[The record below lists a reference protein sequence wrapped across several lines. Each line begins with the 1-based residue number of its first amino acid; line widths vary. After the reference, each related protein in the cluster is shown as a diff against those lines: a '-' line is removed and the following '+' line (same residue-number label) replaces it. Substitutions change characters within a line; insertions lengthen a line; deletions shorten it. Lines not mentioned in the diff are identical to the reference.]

1 MPSCHACKVA
11 LFWGMATSP
20 SVGVETLSRHLRSAD
35 GSTYSVPWAE
45 SGSGYTASADY
56 PTPREEL
63 SIVHS
68 DADIVVVVK
77 PAFLPTENT
86 RHIKDSVHDRV
97 VAALAVQGESF
108 SQLHVAHRLDWET
121 SGLLVLARHADAMR
135 SLSRQ
140 FAERTVTKAYTADVL
155 GSPPTPAGRLD
166 LPLAP
171 DSRHPPRQCVDL
183 RGGKPACTRWS
194 VVPTDDAAAAAAAA
208 APTRCVRLRLQPESG
223 RRHQLRLHML
233 ALGCPIAGDTLYA
246 PAPRNS
252 DRLHLHAS
260 ELGFAHPASGERL
273 AFSSPPPFEPPPRAE
288 ATTLDGTLATAAR
301 RCLEL
306 IVVLVPNCC
315 VGLRTKGK

>member
-1 MPSCHACKVA
+1 MERAHAAA
-11 LFWGMATSP
+11 LA
-20 SVGVETLSRHLRSAD
+20 RHLRSAD
-35 GSTYSVPWAE
+35 GGATYSVPWAE

-56 PTPREEL
+56 PEPSEAL
-63 SIVHS
+63 SIVHR
-68 DADIVVVVK
+68 DADVVVVVK

-97 VAALAVQGESF
+97 VAALAAQGEGT

-121 SGLLVLARHADAMR
+121 SGLLVLARHKDAMR

-140 FAERTVTKAYTADVL
+140 FAERTVTKAYTADVM
-155 GSPPTPAGRLD
+155 GAPPTPVGRLE

-194 VVPTDDAAAAAAAA
+194 VVPMDDAAVD
-208 APTRCVRLRLQPESG
+208 APPRCVRLRLEPESG

-233 ALGCPIAGDTLYA
+233 SLGCPIAGDTLYA

-252 DRLHLHAS
+252 GRLHLHAS

-273 AFSSPPPFEPPPRAE
+273 TFSSPPPFEPPPRPD
-288 ATTLDGTLATAAR
+288 ATTWHGTLKATAR
-301 RCLEL
+301 RCLEPIL
-306 IVVLVPNCC
+306 AGCRLP
-315 VGLRTKGK
+315 